1 MTKGL
6 GQFGC
11 GFLGD
16 RMGRKPFIVGG
27 LGLCSASLVLM
38 SLVGSSSGSA
48 SAVQLGFTVGALGLV
63 RPSHDSLACAS
74 LTVDCES
81 QGVGTTMMYSN
92 LLAAVATP
100 AARGR

>member
-38 SLVGSSSGSA
+38 SLVGSSAGTA
-48 SAVQLGFTVGALGLV
+48 SAVQLGFTAGALGLV
-63 RPSHDSLACAS
+63 RPSHDTPACAS
-74 LTVDCES
+74 LTGDRES
-81 QGVGTTMMYSN
+81 
-92 LLAAVATP
+92 
-100 AARGR
+100 

>member
-38 SLVGSSSGSA
+38 SLVGSSSGTA

-63 RPSHDSLACAS
+63 RPSYDTPACAS
-74 LTVDCES
+74 LTGDW
-81 QGVGTTMMYSN
+81 N
-92 LLAAVATP
+92 R
-100 AARGR
+100 RGWGRR